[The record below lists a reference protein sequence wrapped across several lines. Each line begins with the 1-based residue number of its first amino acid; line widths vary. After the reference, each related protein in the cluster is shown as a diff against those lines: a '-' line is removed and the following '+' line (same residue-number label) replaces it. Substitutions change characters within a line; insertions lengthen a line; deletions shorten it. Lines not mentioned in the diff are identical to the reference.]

1 MNRPSVEQTIAL
13 AGVFQAAT
21 LVDQIARQG
30 LVAQDALEASVASLF
45 VTNPG
50 ETEDVYGGAEQ
61 LRFNLSTGLNELQKT
76 VNKQGSAQTPQIT
89 RYVLSMIALESKLA
103 KNPQFLQTI
112 GERLDGLEQKAQYFS
127 ASSSNDA
134 SDSSARYA
142 HPSVI
147 GGLDQLYQETI
158 SQFSFR
164 IQVQGDPRNLQ
175 NTENAARIRALLLS
189 GIRAAMLWRQVG
201 GKRWHFIFLRA
212 RLRAPLG
219 MLLKA

>member
-1 MNRPSVEQTIAL
+1 MRASVEQTIAL
-13 AGVFQAAT
+13 AGVFQAAS

-45 VTNPG
+45 VTNPDN
-50 ETEDVYGGAEQ
+50 TEDVYGGADQ
-61 LRFNLSTGLNELQKT
+61 LRFNLSTGLKELQKT
-76 VNKQGSAQTPQIT
+76 VDKKGSTLTPHIT
-89 RYVLSMIALESKLA
+89 RYALSMIALERKLA

-112 GERLDGLEQKAQYFS
+112 GERLDALEQKARYF
-127 ASSSNDA
+127 SSNDDA
-134 SDSSARYA
+134 DTKSAPSRYA
-142 HPSVI
+142 HSAVI

-175 NTENAARIRALLLS
+175 NSENAARIRALLLS

-201 GKRWHFIFLRA
+201 GHRWHFVFLRA
-212 RLRAPLG
+212 RLRAPLKQ
-219 MLLKA
+219 LLK